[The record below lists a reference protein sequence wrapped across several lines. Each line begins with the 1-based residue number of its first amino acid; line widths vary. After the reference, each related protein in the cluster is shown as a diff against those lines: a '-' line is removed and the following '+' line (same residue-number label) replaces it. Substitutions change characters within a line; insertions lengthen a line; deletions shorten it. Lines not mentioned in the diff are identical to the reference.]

1 MKLHQLRYFQEVC
14 RQHSITKAAEELHIS
29 QPAVSAA
36 IRELEEEFGLK
47 LFKRSHKKLVLT
59 TEDPIFLWKWKNC
72 SRRPIRLPM
81 I

>member
-36 IRELEEEFGLK
+36 IRELEEEKGV
-47 LFKRSHKKLVLT
+47 SY
-59 TEDPIFLWKWKNC
+59 I
-72 SRRPIRLPM
+72 
-81 I
+81 